1 MSPIVRGRKGFHK
14 EVIAGARR
22 LGYRRA
28 RIDGKLMELRAPEL
42 ANGLERFK
50 EHNIDI
56 VIGKAKAGGREVEGM
71 VDQGLRLGN
80 GVIHLISDRGEQIFN
95 QRLFCLG
102 CGIGY
107 EPLDPRLFSFN
118 SQQGACGQCAGMGFT
133 WDFDPNLIFAD
144 PHRSLKDAIGGI
156 SPGSSV
162 NGSAS

>member
-1 MSPIVRGRKGFHK
+1 MVLSPLVRGRKGFHK

-28 RIDGKLMELRAPEL
+28 RIDGKLVDLRAPEL
-42 ANGLERFK
+42 KNGLERFK
-50 EHNIDI
+50 EHDIDI
-56 VIGKAKAGGREVEGM
+56 VIGKAKAGGHEVEAM

-80 GVIHLISDRGEQIFN
+80 GVIHLISERGEQIFN

-118 SQQGACGQCAGMGFT
+118 SQQGACKECGGMGFT
-133 WDFDPNLIFAD
+133 YDFDPRIDLC
-144 PHRSLKDAIGGI
+144 RSAPVGERC
-156 SPGSSV
+156 SQRH
-162 NGSAS
+162 